1 MNKLSVLLLLVIFSA
16 CGEEKKELPEIEWNQ
31 EKSTKLNKEL
41 AIEEDINIKLFLE
54 QHSSWKMTKTGSGL
68 QYYIYKLG
76 SGDKTATVGDI
87 AQVEMKITLLDG
99 SECYSTKSD
108 EYEEFVIDKSDIET
122 GIQEGIKKLKLGD
135 CAKLIIP
142 SHLAHGLIGDMD
154 KIPPLSTLVVDI
166 KLIGLIV
173 K

>member
-1 MNKLSVLLLLVIFSA
+1 MNKLSAIILLLIFVA
-16 CGEEKKELPEIEWNQ
+16 CGEEKKEIPKIDWNQ
-31 EKSTKLNKEL
+31 EKSTKFNKEL
-41 AIEEDINIKLFLE
+41 AIEEEINIKLFLE
-54 QHSSWKMTKTGSGL
+54 QHSTWEMTKTGSGL
-68 QYYIYKLG
+68 QYYIYKNGLG
-76 SGDKTATVGDI
+76 ERTAKVGDI
-87 AQVEMKITLLDG
+87 AQVEMKISLLDG
-99 SECYSTKSD
+99 KECYATKSD

-122 GIQEGIKKLKLGD
+122 GIQEGIKKLKVGD
-135 CAKLIIP
+135 QAKLIIP